1 MISIKK
7 YMGGGNTRES
17 IEAYERMAQLLL
29 QAIGLHAVEG
39 DRAEYDSFR
48 TGIADLQASLVE
60 DSSPTNVLVSTG
72 TAVKSMQDYNR
83 RASNFIRARGI
94 ELQSI
99 VGMLTQ
105 AMSQIST
112 GCDTSINRL
121 QDLQKQI
128 EQVSM
133 VEDMR
138 TLKARLS
145 ECLET
150 IRTETVRQR
159 DDSTRVVA
167 ELDHGMKEARKP
179 KAPPLLVGEAD
190 PLTGIL
196 LRPQAEQAIRAACED
211 GAHAYAGLFLLDRVQ
226 AMSSRFGFALGD
238 QVVLF
243 FLQHLSQGLLA
254 QDQLFRWG
262 PGAFL
267 AVLERKESASQVRNE
282 LGRFLARR
290 IEQSFPVGDRSV
302 VVPISSTWVLVPLFE
317 STSSEAVHK
326 LEVFASA
333 ATG

>member
-7 YMGGGNTRES
+7 YMGGGGAKES
-17 IEAYERMAQLLL
+17 IQAYERMAQLLL

-39 DRAEYDSFR
+39 DRADYDSFR
-48 TGIADLQASLVE
+48 AAIADLQTNLAE
-60 DSSPTNVLVSTG
+60 DPSPSNVLVSTG
-72 TAVKSMQDYNR
+72 TAVKAMQDYNR
-83 RASNFIRARGI
+83 RTSNFIRAKGL

-112 GCDTSINRL
+112 GSDTSIHRL

-128 EQVSM
+128 EHVSM

-138 TLKARLS
+138 TLKTRLS

-159 DDSTRVVA
+159 DDSKRVVA
-167 ELDHGMKEARKP
+167 ELDQGLKKAREP
-179 KAPPLLVGEAD
+179 KVIEPAGEAD
-190 PLTGIL
+190 PLTGIP
-196 LRPQAEQAIRAACED
+196 LRADAEQAMRAACED
-211 GAHAYAGLFLLDRVQ
+211 GAHVYAGLFMLDRIQ
-226 AMSSRFGFALGD
+226 AMSMRFGFALGD

-243 FLQHLSQGLLA
+243 FLQHLSQGLA
-254 QDQLFRWG
+254 GQDQLFRWG

-267 AVLERKESASQVRNE
+267 ALLERRDPPAQVRSE
-282 LGRFLARR
+282 LGKYLSRR
-290 IEQSFPVGDRSV
+290 LEQSFPVGGRSV

-317 STSSEAVHK
+317 STYSEVVHK
-326 LEVFASA
+326 LEVFASSGSA
-333 ATG
+333 